1 MSRNIRIFIEKS
13 IILKIQIIKNLN
25 FNYLK
30 LIIVYMLLKY
40 KKVLG
45 ITKNLSDCWQN
56 DQNINEHIDV
66 LVVFQKK

>member
-13 IILKIQIIKNLN
+13 IILKIQITKNLN

-45 ITKNLSDCWQN
+45 ITKNLSDC
-56 DQNINEHIDV
+56 
-66 LVVFQKK
+66 